1 MDNKIYENAGSNALI
16 IAIFSFFVPI
26 IPIVY
31 FIFLKK
37 IDKTAVYL
45 ILIGAGTFVVFA
57 LIFEKIVH
65 YFVFLIFPQLKN
77 TIWPYFTYGGLMAA
91 LFEETGRLV
100 IFFLL
105 KNKQNIIENNLNSIF
120 YGIGHGGIEVYLL
133 VTLNYFVYFIYC
145 KKAINKTLDQ
155 KLLNAV
161 YNQLILLS
169 NSSYSVMLY
178 VVYERIVALNY
189 HICASVIV
197 WIGVMKNKIYLYFI
211 ALLFHFLTD
220 FSIGLSLEFKYYS
233 KRISLL
239 YIVLTD
245 MSILTLIIAMIL
257 WIKYI
262 DNETK
267 DISISDS
274 LPMVTEGNEI

>member
-16 IAIFSFFVPI
+16 MAIFSFFVPI

-57 LIFEKIVH
+57 LSLEKIVH
-65 YFVFLIFPQLKN
+65 YFVFLIFPQLKK

-100 IFFLL
+100 IFFWI
-105 KNKQNIIENNLNSIF
+105 KNKQNVIENNLNSIF
-120 YGIGHGGIEVYLL
+120 YGIGHGGIEVYML
-133 VTLNYFVYFIYC
+133 VTLNNFVVCFYS
-145 KKAINKTLDQ
+145 KKAIENKLEP
-155 KLLNAV
+155 KLLEVLKNTF
-161 YNQLILLS
+161 ISLS
-169 NSSYSVMLY
+169 KASSSDIFY
-178 VVYERIVALNY
+178 VIYERIVAVNY

-211 ALLFHFLTD
+211 ALLLHFLTD
-220 FSIGLSLEFKYYS
+220 FSIGISLEFKYYS
-233 KRISLL
+233 KMRSLL
-239 YIVLTD
+239 YIVLSD

-262 DNETK
+262 DNESK
-267 DISISDS
+267 DISVNDS
-274 LPMVTEGNEI
+274 LPMVTDGNEI

>member
-57 LIFEKIVH
+57 LILERIVH
-65 YFVFLIFPQLKN
+65 YFVFFIFPQLKN
-77 TIWPYFTYGGLMAA
+77 TIWPYYTYGGLMAA

-100 IFFLL
+100 VFFLL

-120 YGIGHGGIEVYLL
+120 YGIGHGGIEVYML
-133 VTLNYFVYFIYC
+133 VTLNNFVVCFYS
-145 KKAINKTLDQ
+145 KKAIENKLEP
-155 KLLNAV
+155 KLLEVLKNTF
-161 YNQLILLS
+161 ISLS
-169 NSSYSVMLY
+169 KASSSDIFY
-178 VVYERIVALNY
+178 VIYERIVAVNY

-211 ALLFHFLTD
+211 ALLLHFLTD
-220 FSIGLSLEFKYYS
+220 FSIGISLEFKYYS
-233 KRISLL
+233 KMRSLL
-239 YIVLTD
+239 YIVFSD

-262 DNETK
+262 DNESK
-267 DISISDS
+267 DISVNDS
-274 LPMVTEGNEI
+274 LPMVTDGNEI